1 MAQSTKSKSKSSA
14 SRNGS
19 RANASKSRSS
29 TAAKRSTSRRSG
41 SAGSRAKQT
50 SATRRGSGSNARKSG
65 AESIMNTA
73 VARTKSA
80 SHAVA
85 DAASKAKTPIIA
97 GGSAIAGVA
106 VGAVVKD
113 RMEGS
118 SKGPIKRLRG
128 ASLSKPARNLRKV
141 DLDTVKSV
149 ADRMSAYGRQASD
162 IAEAV
167 EKTRKKN
174 N

>member
-1 MAQSTKSKSKSSA
+1 MAQSTKSRSKTSA

-19 RANASKSRSS
+19 RANAAKSRSG
-29 TAAKRSTSRRSG
+29 TAAKRSSSRRTR

-50 SATRRGSGSNARKSG
+50 SATRGGSRSSARSSG

-73 VARTKSA
+73 IARTKSA
-80 SHAVA
+80 GHAVA

-97 GGSAIAGVA
+97 GGSAIAGAA
-106 VGAVVKD
+106 VGAVVKGRLD
-113 RMEGS
+113 GS
-118 SKGPIKRLRG
+118 SKGPLRRLRG
-128 ASLSKPARNLRKV
+128 ASLPKPARNLRKV
-141 DLDTVKSV
+141 DVDTVKSF

-167 EKTRKKN
+167 ERTRKKN
-174 N
+174 S